1 MPLDMKKIF
10 LFIMI
15 SYCCIAQ
22 TDDVCDSISITI
34 NDYDLINNTINL
46 QVNMEY
52 NSSYVFPYAGFM
64 ITNENNET
72 IASELLESA
81 NNVYG
86 LSSGMSEN
94 RVLYLTENSSLT
106 GNSSIHLVSYL
117 FAKR

>member
-46 QVNMEY
+46 QVNM
-52 NSSYVFPYAGFM
+52 N
-64 ITNENNET
+64 T
-72 IASELLESA
+72 IPLMYFHMPDL
-81 NNVYG
+81 
-86 LSSGMSEN
+86 
-94 RVLYLTENSSLT
+94 
-106 GNSSIHLVSYL
+106 
-117 FAKR
+117 

>member
-72 IASELLESA
+72 IASFKRITRDQHVVCSLQGALADKSLQQLRDRSA
-81 NNVYG
+81 
-86 LSSGMSEN
+86 
-94 RVLYLTENSSLT
+94 
-106 GNSSIHLVSYL
+106 HAVSNYDTC
-117 FAKR
+117 AWTPN